1 MIKNIIFALNILKM
15 YDILVIGGGAA
26 GFFAAILAKE
36 NNPKLKIAILEKGKE
51 VLQKVKIS
59 GGGRCNV
66 THNCFDAKELTKNY
80 PRGYKELLSPFN
92 SFGPQETIDW
102 FAQKNVKI
110 VTEPDGRMFP
120 DSNSSQTII
129 DCFWNTAK
137 KLGIEILIQNNAQKI
152 TKNKDNCWEI
162 NTLDQT
168 FLALNVLVA
177 TGSNPKIWKLFQEM
191 SHEIIAPVPSLF
203 SFNINDAKLQSLKGV
218 SCQTSL
224 SIKDT
229 KLTSIGQMLITHW
242 GLSGPAILKL
252 SAWGAVILNEK
263 NYDFT
268 LVVNWLNR
276 PLETIK
282 NEIIRFKNNQNKKQ
296 VSTKIFPEFTQR
308 LWEYLLELTKID
320 SSKKW
325 ADVSKI
331 EINNLSNILHQSEF
345 HVTGKSTYKDEFV
358 TAGGIHLKNINF
370 KTMESKIIPNLY
382 FAGEILNID
391 AITGGFNFQNCW
403 TGAYV
408 FAENFKP

>member
-1 MIKNIIFALNILKM
+1 M

-26 GFFAAILAKE
+26 GFFSAILAKE
-36 NNPKLKIAILEKGKE
+36 KNPKLKIAILEKGKE

-80 PRGYKELLSPFN
+80 PRGYKELLSPFY

-102 FAQKNVKI
+102 FAQKKIKI

-120 DSNSSQTII
+120 ESNSSQTII

-137 KLGIEILIQNNAQKI
+137 TYGIEILTQNNVHKI

-162 NTLDQT
+162 NTLDKT
-168 FLALNVLVA
+168 FLANNVLVA
-177 TGSNPKIWKLFQEM
+177 TGSNPKIWKLFQDM
-191 SHEIIAPVPSLF
+191 NHEIIAPVPSLF
-203 SFNINDAKLQSLKGV
+203 SFNINDTKLQSLMGV
-218 SCQTSL
+218 SCHASL

-229 KLTSIGQMLITHW
+229 KLTSNGQMLITHW

-263 NYDFT
+263 KYDFT

-282 NEIIRFKNNQNKKQ
+282 NEIISFKNNHTKKQ

-308 LWEYLLELTKID
+308 LWEYLLELSKID
-320 SSKKW
+320 STKKW

-331 EINNLSNILHQSEF
+331 EMNNLSNILHQSEF

-358 TAGGIHLKNINF
+358 TAGGINLKNINF

-408 FAENFKP
+408 FAENFRN